1 MMNKKE
7 MKNLILEF
15 REIEFS
21 QPAWT
26 GHTYACDWEETI
38 DNYNGLLKATEEI
51 GEAKEE
57 FSEFAKIFSL
67 VEKGIIPFEEKV
79 FVQLD
84 EKMYKYAKEMAGIIA
99 VYLIEQS

>member
-1 MMNKKE
+1 MMNEKE

-15 REIEFS
+15 RELEIS

-38 DNYNGLLKATEEI
+38 NNYNGLLKATEEI

-57 FSEFAKIFSL
+57 FSAFARVFPL
-67 VEKGIIPFEEKV
+67 VEKGVIPFEEKV

-84 EKMYKYAKEMAGIIA
+84 TKMYKYAKEMAGLIA
-99 VYLIEQS
+99 ICLIK